1 MIGTDSVNFELLRE
15 TLQGQRP
22 ADEQTFDSIA
32 VLAERLERLK
42 QLDKSFADVSF
53 SPAMQKLAKQEKS
66 FIVC

>member
-15 TLQGQRP
+15 TLQGRRP

-32 VLAERLERLK
+32 VFAERLERLK
-42 QLDKSFADVSF
+42 QLDKAFANVSF
-53 SPAMQKLAKQEKS
+53 SPDVQRLAKQEKS

>member
-15 TLQGQRP
+15 TIQGQRP

-32 VLAERLERLK
+32 VLAERLERLR
-42 QLDKSFADVSF
+42 QLDKSFANVSF
-53 SPAMQKLAKQEKS
+53 SPDVQRLAKQEKS